1 MAAGCVCHCNME
13 LPKLFAALSAAA
25 ALLIV
30 APEPAR
36 NPPTKL
42 GEQPAP
48 KKPCEAKPKVA

>member
-1 MAAGCVCHCNME
+1 ME